1 MWTKRQENIGKV
13 FLRLVRNHFPRSYKF
28 NKIFNLNTNKMSY
41 SSIPN
46 VKNLIK
52 QHNLMILSKQ
62 QDKIQLLTVELKKVA
77 H

>member
-13 FLRLVRNHFPRSYKF
+13 FLRLVRNNFPWSYKF

-62 QDKIQLLTVELKKVA
+62 RDKIQLLTVELKKVA

>member
-1 MWTKRQENIGKV
+1 
-13 FLRLVRNHFPRSYKF
+13 
-28 NKIFNLNTNKMSY
+28 MSY

-52 QHNLMILSKQ
+52 QHNLMILGKQ
-62 QDKIQLLTVELKKVA
+62 RDKIQLLTVELKKVA